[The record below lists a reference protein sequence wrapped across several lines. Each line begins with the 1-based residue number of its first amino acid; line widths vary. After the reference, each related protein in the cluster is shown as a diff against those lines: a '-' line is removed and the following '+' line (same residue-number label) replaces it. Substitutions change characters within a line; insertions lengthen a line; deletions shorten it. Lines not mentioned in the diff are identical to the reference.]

1 MECMEGGRVKG
12 LVQTASRSGNP
23 ITSGGYNMYIC
34 YITALGCIAAAA
46 LLQATTSILS
56 SVMASSALLE
66 QIQAGKKLKKTETQD
81 RSAPAIDVKL
91 GSRGGG
97 GAGAV
102 RAGGGAPAAAIA
114 GAGAGAP
121 QLGGLFAGGI
131 PKLKPAGQSGPG
143 VYQL

>member
-1 MECMEGGRVKG
+1 
-12 LVQTASRSGNP
+12 
-23 ITSGGYNMYIC
+23 
-34 YITALGCIAAAA
+34 
-46 LLQATTSILS
+46 
-56 SVMASSALLE
+56 MASGALLE
-66 QIQAGKKLKKTETQD
+66 QIQAGKKLKKTETKD

-91 GSRGGG
+91 GSGGG
-97 GAGAV
+97 GAGVV
-102 RAGGGAPAAAIA
+102 RAGGGAPSAATMA